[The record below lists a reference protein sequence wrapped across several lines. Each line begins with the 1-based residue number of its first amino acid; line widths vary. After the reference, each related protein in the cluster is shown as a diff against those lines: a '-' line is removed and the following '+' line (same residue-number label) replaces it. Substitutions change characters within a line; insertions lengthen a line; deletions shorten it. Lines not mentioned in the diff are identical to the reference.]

1 MGTRP
6 TARSS
11 SSRSSMW
18 FFPFLLCC
26 ALLIELAQSQGLS
39 LIGPKKIRPYSNYTI
54 VLSNTLTRNVQLQ
67 AVLEQQGESG
77 EFTQSKSLALPR
89 RTVRQINFDVGN
101 ISNGDFLL
109 VVRSNENS
117 FSFEQRVDLEYEP
130 KTMSLFLQTDKPVY
144 NPGDMLKFRVV
155 AVDVDAR
162 PVTRIKTVS
171 IALDDNEGNSIRKW
185 PFARLNNGVFES
197 AVQLSSSP
205 PLGKWKLSVN
215 ATEGHNVTNLI
226 DVKEYVLPKYFVK
239 AYPSRV
245 LLASEQKVSITV
257 ETAYTFGKPV
267 DGTVTLELFLDDT
280 IRKPDF
286 TKVAR
291 ITGQTTLDFDLANE
305 VSLEGDDS
313 LSYITAKV
321 AVMETFTNR
330 SINITEKIP
339 IYRLPYTVTTRLSSP
354 AFRPGVPY
362 QGTLVVKDH
371 LGKPPRPDKPT
382 AIVVKAEFELPVD
395 SVFQNVDAT
404 LDESGEARFELD
416 APSNAQQLKLT
427 AIYDSEEYETHSE
440 FIHSYQSQ
448 SQQYLKVNI
457 NPKYKVVVDKPVEF
471 EIHCTEVM
479 THLSYTVVSRGN
491 IVLASHVANVNRKTY
506 KLRLKMLPV
515 MSPEATLIVFYTNKE
530 YVIFDDCDLKFEAFN
545 NDFKFTLDEEEYPP
559 GKDMYIGVYAA
570 KDSYVAFSSI
580 DQSVLLVGN
589 NRYDF
594 NRDDVLNE
602 LALYGAT
609 EDSEFDWF
617 HKKGLFLKSTAQVD
631 TAVARNNLNRF
642 GLGSS
647 SKRTVKPAHIRT
659 MFQESWLW
667 MNISMDGRNAYK
679 ELKEYAP
686 DSITTYQVSGFALS
700 PTLGLGVIRQPI
712 EFIVR
717 QQFYLIANLPYSIK
731 RGEVALIQVTVFN
744 FIGNTV
750 TTDVTLFNKNDEV
763 EFVEQSSS
771 DPQRRTKAVIVPTNN
786 GKPVSFMVKAK
797 KLGHIAIKFEATN
810 LLTSDA
816 IEHMLRVSPESH
828 LYEKNVAR
836 FIENTKFEKS
846 PPFDINLDIPRDID
860 EGSARIKFSLDP
872 DVLGAAIAN
881 LDDLIRL
888 PTGCGEQNMLHFVPN
903 IVVLDYLSETGT
915 VADAVRTKAINFLSS
930 GYQNQLKYKR
940 SDGAFSVWGQ
950 SHQGST
956 FLTAFVAK
964 SLKIAAKYITVDNNI
979 VETSFAWLASQQSPD
994 GRFPE
999 VGKVHHA
1006 DMQGGLW
1013 KTTTNY
1019 ALTSYV
1025 LIAFAENQEIYR
1037 KYRGHA
1043 QKTVQYL
1050 LNNLYDIN
1058 DVYDLS
1064 LATYAM
1070 SLINHPDRMLF
1081 LDKLIEKS
1089 IFNKN
1094 STERYWSRAPVDV
1107 EVAGYALLSYIENGM
1122 FIDATPIMRWLNRQR
1137 YGRGGYPGTQDTFV
1151 GLKALAKFAAKLSGR
1166 RNDYRVTLY
1175 DHRRKIIK
1183 KFDIDNRMTMTVQE
1197 VDIASDIRKMQ
1208 VEVDGI
1214 GNGFFQVAYQYYLN
1228 IQVAKPSFDLTVEM
1242 LNTTTYNVQHLEVCV
1257 KYKPKEA
1264 YERSNMALV
1273 EMFFPSGL
1281 IAEADAV
1288 KDKTGGIRKIER
1300 RFADTSVVVYYDNL
1314 GADLEC
1320 FRVTAVRRFKIALHL
1335 PSYVTV
1341 YDYYH
1346 RDRFAI
1352 QKYEGKVL
1360 QLCDICEDE
1369 DCETLSCGS

>member
-1 MGTRP
+1 MGTQP
-6 TARSS
+6 ARSS
-11 SSRSSMW
+11 RSSSMW

-67 AVLEQQGESG
+67 AVLEKQGDPG
-77 EFTQSKSLALPR
+77 ELTQSKPVGLPR
-89 RTVRQINFDVGN
+89 RTVRQISFDVGN

-109 VVRSNENS
+109 VVKSNENA
-117 FSFEQRVDLEYEP
+117 FSFEQRVDLEYES
-130 KTMSLFLQTDKPVY
+130 KTMSLFIQTDKPVY

-155 AVDVDAR
+155 AIDVDTR

-171 IALDDNEGNSIRKW
+171 IALEDNEGNSIRKW

-215 ATEGHNVTNLI
+215 AMEGYKVSNVI

-245 LLASEQKVSITV
+245 LLVSEQKVSITV

-286 TKVAR
+286 IKVTS

-305 VSLEGDDS
+305 VDVAGDES
-313 LSYITAKV
+313 FAYITAKV
-321 AVMETFTNR
+321 SVMETFTNR

-339 IYRLPYTVTTRLSSP
+339 IYRSPYTITTRLSSP

-362 QGTLVVKDH
+362 QVTLVVKDH

-382 AIVVKAEFELPVD
+382 AIEVKAEFELHVD
-395 SVFQNVDAT
+395 SVVQSVDAA
-404 LDESGEARFELD
+404 LDERGEASFVLN
-416 APSNAQQLKLT
+416 APSGAHQLKLT
-427 AIYDSEEYETHSE
+427 AMYDSEEYETHTNL
-440 FIHSYQSQ
+440 IQRYQSQ

-457 NPKYKVVVDKPVEF
+457 NPKYKVAVDKFVEF
-471 EIHCTEVM
+471 DIHCTEVPQQ
-479 THLSYTVVSRGN
+479 LSYTVVSRGN
-491 IVLASHVANVNRKTY
+491 IVLASHVTNFNKRTY
-506 KLRLKMLPV
+506 RLKLKMLPA
-515 MSPEATLIVFYTNKE
+515 MSPVATLIVFYTNKE
-530 YVIFDDCDLKFEAFN
+530 YVIFDECDLKFEAFN
-545 NDFKFTLDEEEYPP
+545 NDFKFTLDQEEYPP
-559 GKDMYIGVYAA
+559 GKDMFIGVYAA

-580 DQSVLLVGN
+580 DQSVLLVGK

-594 NRDDVLNE
+594 NRDDVLKE

-609 EDSEFDWF
+609 DDTEFDWF
-617 HKKGLFLKSTAQVD
+617 HKKGLFLRSTAVVD
-631 TAVARNNLNRF
+631 TPVARNSYNRF
-642 GLGSS
+642 GIGSS
-647 SKRTVKPAHIRT
+647 DKRHQPPTHIRT

-667 MNISMDGRNAYK
+667 MNVSMDGRNAFK

-686 DSITTYQVSGFALS
+686 DTITTYQVSGFALS

-731 RGEVALIQVTVFN
+731 RGEVALVQVTVFN
-744 FIGNTV
+744 FLGNTV

-763 EFVEQSSS
+763 EFVEQSSN

-810 LLTSDA
+810 LLKSDA
-816 IEHMLRVSPESH
+816 IEHMLRVTPESH
-828 LYEKNVAR
+828 LYEKNEAR
-836 FIENTKFEKS
+836 FIENTNFVKKPFE
-846 PPFDINLDIPRDID
+846 INLDIPREID
-860 EGSARIKFSLDP
+860 EGSARIKFLLDP
-872 DVLGAAIAN
+872 DVLGTAIAN

-903 IVVLDYLSETGT
+903 IVVLDYLAETGT
-915 VADAVRTKAINFLSS
+915 VADAVRTKAINYLSS

-940 SDGAFSVWGQ
+940 ADGAFSVWGQ
-950 SHQGST
+950 SHPGST

-979 VETSFAWLASQQSPD
+979 VESAFAWLVSQQSSD

-1013 KTTTNY
+1013 KKTTNY

-1025 LIAFAENQEIYR
+1025 LIAFGENQEIQT
-1037 KYRGHA
+1037 KYRRVV
-1043 QKTVQYL
+1043 QKTAQYL
-1050 LNNLYDIN
+1050 LNNFDNIN

-1070 SLINHPDRMLF
+1070 SLLNHANRRDF
-1081 LDKLIEKS
+1081 LDKLIENS
-1089 IFNKN
+1089 IFDKN
-1094 STERYWSRAPVDV
+1094 TTQRYWNRSPVNV
-1107 EVAGYALLSYIENGM
+1107 EVAGYALLSYIENDM
-1122 FIDATPIMRWLNRQR
+1122 FYDATPIMHWLNRQR

-1166 RNDYRVTLY
+1166 RNNYRVTLY
-1175 DHRRKIIK
+1175 DQKRKILK
-1183 KFDIDNRMTMTVQE
+1183 KFDIDNRMAMTVQD
-1197 VDIASDIRKMQ
+1197 VDIASDIRKMY

-1228 IQVAKPSFDLTVEM
+1228 IQNGKPSFDLTVEV
-1242 LNTTTYNVQHLEVCV
+1242 LNTTTYNVQHLEICV
-1257 KYKPKEA
+1257 KYRPTQA
-1264 YERSNMALV
+1264 YEQSNMALV

-1288 KDKTGGIRKIER
+1288 TDRTGRIRRIER

-1314 GADLEC
+1314 GPELEC